1 MTYQTTAMLIAE
13 RDALILE
20 TRERALKAEAE
31 RDALR
36 KERDALRRFAGE
48 CLEPWTECLCDLEG
62 DMQGRL
68 HRAGLIEERI
78 ATEPGDDY
86 DIGDSVFFLT
96 DAGKSARAAV
106 AQLREWEGK

>member
-36 KERDALRRFAGE
+36 RVVAAADAMRRYDSYRMPGE
-48 CLEPWTECLCDLEG
+48 PHW
-62 DMQGRL
+62 Q
-68 HRAGLIEERI
+68 
-78 ATEPGDDY
+78 Y
-86 DIGDSVFFLT
+86 DV
-96 DAGKSARAAV
+96 ARAA
-106 AQLREWEGK
+106 LKEGK

>member
-36 KERDALRRFAGE
+36 RVVAAADAMRRYDSYRMPGE
-48 CLEPWTECLCDLEG
+48 PHW
-62 DMQGRL
+62 Q
-68 HRAGLIEERI
+68 
-78 ATEPGDDY
+78 Y
-86 DIGDSVFFLT
+86 DV
-96 DAGKSARAAV
+96 ARAAIKE
-106 AQLREWEGK
+106 QTP

>member
-36 KERDALRRFAGE
+36 RVVAAADAMREHPSDAWR
-48 CLEPWTECLCDLEG
+48 W
-62 DMQGRL
+62 
-68 HRAGLIEERI
+68 
-78 ATEPGDDY
+78 ATY
-86 DIGDSVFFLT
+86 DKT
-96 DAGKSARAAV
+96 RAAIK
-106 AQLREWEGK
+106 EGK

>member
-36 KERDALRRFAGE
+36 EALRRIVEWADAYPRDIFP
-48 CLEPWTECLCDLEG
+48 EPDWRKARNALEG
-62 DMQGRL
+62 F
-68 HRAGLIEERI
+68 GLTLGAISAANMRHVI
-78 ATEPGDDY
+78 KGVGQ
-86 DIGDSVFFLT
+86 I
-96 DAGKSARAAV
+96 ARAALK
-106 AQLREWEGK
+106 ASD